1 MEASQLMGWGNCG
14 KLPEGV
20 PPSLSF
26 LIFEIGN
33 LPTLLLGL
41 NKKVFVMVLCKLQSS
56 LHI

>member
-1 MEASQLMGWGNCG
+1 MGWGNCG

-41 NKKVFVMVLCKLQSS
+41 NKKIFVMVLCKLQSD
-56 LHI
+56 LHT